1 MAAAS
6 AATAAVPHA
15 TPMPALAPTLS
26 PGSLVEPELWMLFEL
41 STASVSGVP
50 VVVAVD
56 AGVVAAEVET
66 PEVRTVDVAVLVL
79 VSETVETGRLV
90 MTLPGGSEKTSET
103 PLQSQTSSTGH
114 PLPHPPMP
122 WQQKFPLPQLTT
134 PYPISVLAM
143 SILSQ
148 HRRGGLRRRQL
159 TVIPPAL
166 GRHSAFGILEILPC
180 ASANEERGSQR
191 VVVRFLHASAQS
203 IAVTDLRWAT
213 AVAHVRVRI
222 TDQPV

>member
-6 AATAAVPHA
+6 AASAAVPHA
-15 TPMPALAPTLS
+15 TPIPAFAPTLS
-26 PGSLVEPELWMLFEL
+26 PGSLIEPELWMLFEL
-41 STASVSGVP
+41 STASVFGVA
-50 VVVAVD
+50 VVAVD

-66 PEVRTVDVAVLVL
+66 PEVCAVDVAVLVP

-90 MTLPGGSEKTSET
+90 ITLPGGSEKMSET

-134 PYPISVLAM
+134 PYPVSVLAM
-143 SILSQ
+143 SVLSQ
-148 HRRGGLRRRQL
+148 HQRGGTRRRQI
-159 TVIPPAL
+159 TVVLPAL
-166 GRHSAFGILEILPC
+166 GCYSAFGILETLPRAC
-180 ASANEERGSQR
+180 ANEERGSQC
-191 VVVRFLHASAQS
+191 VVVRFLHTSAQS
-203 IAVTDLRWAT
+203 VAVTDLRWTA
-213 AVAHVRVRI
+213 AVAQFRLRI